1 MSLRPKGSNC
11 DGMLP
16 SNSDGWQTRTTYVPL
31 MYELRITTHAK
42 GHGSCM
48 SWRSYSGWG
57 NKVHTIHWY
66 QLEGGW
72 KSCRQ
77 LRPWCSGLL
86 QGKDGFCWI
95 FVHLQ
100 AGTRELCIL
109 HASASWEAPLRPEY
123 VHKFFSCQH
132 PPTGILQL
140 IAMSLYNILRNM
152 YVCMHATTQIDTG
165 SGVYMQ
171 HIEKGCWIVP
181 VTLLVLYGACMW
193 VHDTSTKQHASPHK
207 QDMVRQSLEHR
218 AHKFQM
224 KARRLN
230 PSISSCLLST

>member
-1 MSLRPKGSNC
+1 MKVDENPADVLTVILWSSSRQRWLLLNFRP
-11 DGMLP
+11 P
-16 SNSDGWQTRTTYVPL
+16 SS
-31 MYELRITTHAK
+31 
-42 GHGSCM
+42 
-48 SWRSYSGWG
+48 
-57 NKVHTIHWY
+57 WY
-66 QLEGGW
+66 QRTVHPTCF
-72 KSCRQ
+72 SQ
-77 LRPWCSGLL
+77 LRSPTSGCRTFQP
-86 QGKDGFCWI
+86 QG
-95 FVHLQ
+95 
-100 AGTRELCIL
+100 LCGRNVL
-109 HASASWEAPLRPEY
+109 NMY

-218 AHKFQM
+218 ADKFQM